1 MGYSLRS
8 DRYRYIEWH
17 NGDYRKSKGYISGSI
32 DAIEFYD
39 YEKDPLET
47 RNLANDPAYTEIIK
61 KMKNELNKIIH

>member
-17 NGDYRKSKGYISGSI
+17 HGDYRKSKGYISGSI